1 MYYFIDLDDTL
12 VNTTPLN
19 NDAYNYALEKY
30 GYQRIN
36 TTQRITRNILQINPS
51 ELSRIIREKQKYFCS
66 PWLKYR
72 VVVNQ
77 KLLNLLKNNPKDN
90 CYIWTKADR
99 KRAYAVIKQC
109 RLSKYF
115 NGIIFDDK
123 KYLDYSL
130 NHIKSIANNADFT
143 IYENDSNLF
152 RSLSSQITDVIKDGF
167 FDVKGYFISQL

>member
-36 TTQRITRNILQINPS
+36 TNQRITRGNLKIKPL
-51 ELSRIIREKQKYFCS
+51 ELSNIIYEKQKYFCL
-66 PWLKYR
+66 PWLYCR
-72 VVVNQ
+72 VVINQ
-77 KLLNLLKNNPKDN
+77 KLLNILKDNPKDN
-90 CYIWTKADR
+90 FYIWTKADR

-123 KYLDYSL
+123 KNLSYSL
-130 NHIKSIANNADFT
+130 NRLKSIANNADFT

-152 RSLSSQITDVIKDGF
+152 RSLSPQITDVIKDDF